1 MIHDIR
7 QTVRRSQGFWR
18 HLPYSLCSAN
28 QETLFSRVLRESRNA
43 EIRHDSTRNTQ
54 QSRLSSSLSHKLDLD
69 LEKNAKDNLC
79 WNGEDSAPYNAEVI
93 ADGLT
98 NQARNPEVSL
108 TAIVPPEIVRDQ
120 IYKLQTI
127 TNQLKQAHRGH
138 DVEWWDNEE
147 VQNNRD
153 HVDMIEIEGSGYD
166 SSEGSGGMP
175 YLEDDDEDHYNGGSG
190 SGDEY
195 PDEDCGWPLK
205 PCKATEWTTWKPVP
219 DETTTPET
227 IHPRIKPE
235 SGGSGSFRVR
245 RWSSKNPL
253 QMVMAIGRFLVPQ
266 FAVGL
271 GWYATQGITTISF
284 FSSRTQTA
292 L

>member
-69 LEKNAKDNLC
+69 LEKNTKNNLC

-120 IYKLQTI
+120 IYRLQTI

-147 VQNNRD
+147 IQNNRD
-153 HVDMIEIEGSGYD
+153 HEDMIEIEGSGYD

-175 YLEDDDEDHYNGGSG
+175 YLEDDDEDQ
-190 SGDEY
+190 
-195 PDEDCGWPLK
+195 PR
-205 PCKATEWTTWKPVP
+205 KPVP
-219 DETTTPET
+219 GMHSEFMGSDQTSINLSKGDSGIAGLSPPCQSTTEIMSEP
-227 IHPRIKPE
+227 
-235 SGGSGSFRVR
+235 
-245 RWSSKNPL
+245 
-253 QMVMAIGRFLVPQ
+253 
-266 FAVGL
+266 
-271 GWYATQGITTISF
+271 
-284 FSSRTQTA
+284 
-292 L
+292 